1 MPIRQGRDDVAVRT
15 PLALALAAVVLAG
28 AAVTAAAQTPKPRK
42 VSARAW
48 VALDADTGRV
58 LLAQRA
64 HERRPIA
71 SLTKM
76 MTGLL
81 VAEAGALG
89 GRVTVPLAATLVEPT
104 NEGLRPGGRY
114 RRVTLLYSAM
124 LVSANDS
131 ATALGYDLGAGS
143 LQGFYDLMNDRA
155 RRLGMRETVYA
166 SASGLDDLHNISTAH
181 DQALLARAALR
192 NATFRQVVSTRRY
205 FTRWSA
211 PTLAKV
217 WVNHNRMLFTHP
229 GTYGVK
235 TGWTTRAGAC
245 VAVAIRRAGRG
256 VILVVLDSKRL
267 WPDTAQL
274 VERAFLRL

>member
-1 MPIRQGRDDVAVRT
+1 MGAVRR
-15 PLALALAAVVLAG
+15 LIALAAVSAVLVGAALAG
-28 AAVTAAAQTPKPRK
+28 AGSASPQR

-48 VALDADTGRV
+48 VAIDADSGAV

-81 VAEAGALG
+81 VAEAGRLG
-89 GRVTVPLAATLVEPT
+89 TRVTAPLAATLVEPT
-104 NEGLRPGGRY
+104 NEGLRPGARY
-114 RRVTLLYSAM
+114 RRLTLLYSTM

-131 ATALGYDLGAGS
+131 ATALGYDLGGGS
-143 LQGFYDLMNDRA
+143 LERFYALMNDRA
-155 RRLGMRETVYA
+155 RRIGMSETVYA
-166 SASGLDDLHNISTAH
+166 SASGLDDLHNISTAY

-192 NATFRQVVSTRRY
+192 NLTFRRVVSTRRY

-211 PTLAKV
+211 PTLAKE
-217 WVNHNRMLFTHP
+217 WINHNRMLFTHP

-235 TGWTTRAGAC
+235 TGWTSRAGAC
-245 VAVAIRRAGRG
+245 VAVAVRQGSRA
-256 VILVVLDSKRL
+256 VVLVVLDSKRL
-267 WPDTAQL
+267 WPDTELL
-274 VERAFLRL
+274 VGRAFGRR

>member
-1 MPIRQGRDDVAVRT
+1 MRT
-15 PLALALAAVVLAG
+15 PIALALATVVLAG
-28 AAVTAAAQTPKPRK
+28 AAVTAVAQTPKPRK

-64 HERRPIA
+64 HERRAIA

-143 LQGFYDLMNDRA
+143 VVHQVVETLQRA

-181 DQALLARAALR
+181 DQALLARAGLG

-211 PTLAKV
+211 PTLAKE

-267 WPDTAQL
+267 WPDTAEL
-274 VERAFLRL
+274 VERAFLRS